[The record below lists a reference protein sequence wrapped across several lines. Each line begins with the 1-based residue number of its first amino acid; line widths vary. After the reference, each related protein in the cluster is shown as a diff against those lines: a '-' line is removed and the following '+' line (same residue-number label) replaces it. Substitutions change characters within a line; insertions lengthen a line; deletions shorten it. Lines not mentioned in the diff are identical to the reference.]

1 MPAACALSNA
11 RSCYKRGSDTVWDQR
26 WRTCAWL
33 PTICPVAHCRTPPL
47 VPAQDGATPLHIASQ
62 NGHLD
67 VVKELLSKGAAVDK
81 AIQVHWAAAAPWL
94 TVTRLHLALQSGI
107 QGMLD

>member
-33 PTICPVAHCRTPPL
+33 PTICPLSDCCTPLL
-47 VPAQDGATPLHIASQ
+47 VPAQDGATPLFIASQ

-81 AIQVHWAAAAPWL
+81 ALEVHWAAAAPWL
-94 TVTRLHLALQSGI
+94 SVMHSHLGLQIGT
-107 QGMLD
+107 QGM